1 MALYRHLRTLL
12 TVSEATAEAQTG
24 KTYAVLPSDG
34 DSVGDHQQS
43 WRAFID
49 LTQSGGD
56 TSPTTDCA
64 LQTSHDGQSWITVAS
79 ATQLTEDG
87 EGHEIKDLSVL
98 GPYVRAVTTLGGGGA
113 PSHTVTVK
121 LASTGPFSTRAK

>member
-1 MALYRHLRTLL
+1 MALFRHLRTLL
-12 TVSEATAEAQTG
+12 TVSEATDEAQTG

-49 LTQSGGD
+49 ISQSGGD

-64 LQTSHDGQSWITVAS
+64 LQTSHDGDSWITAAS
-79 ATQLTEDG
+79 ATQLTGDG
-87 EGHEIKDLSVL
+87 EGHEMKELAAL
-98 GPYVRAVTTLGGGGA
+98 GPFVRAVTTLGGGSN

-121 LASTGPFSTRAK
+121 LASTGPFSTQAK